1 MFRLESSESKVLI
14 LRGQFRGLDP
24 GMGIL
29 SMECYAGVSELSKGV

>member
-14 LRGQFRGLDP
+14 LRGLDP